1 MKKIIISLVILIL
14 LAGLTLWFILH
25 QSGTDLHCQSTFEK
39 NTASGRHATGSIS
52 VHFFSNY
59 HGVANIT
66 GKIATEKKHYIIN
79 REIEFIYD
87 VIDIKKG
94 MFRVK
99 SQNMKILLRDDM
111 NDFHN
116 DDVNLNVASRSS
128 DYIIIKKINKN
139 TWLFNS
145 PTSPVMICVSE

>member
-1 MKKIIISLVILIL
+1 RI
-14 LAGLTLWFILH
+14 
-25 QSGTDLHCQSTFEK
+25 
-39 NTASGRHATGSIS
+39 
-52 VHFFSNY
+52 
-59 HGVANIT
+59 
-66 GKIATEKKHYIIN
+66 
-79 REIEFIYD
+79 
-87 VIDIKKG
+87 
-94 MFRVK
+94 K

-116 DDVNLNVASRSS
+116 DDINLNTASKSS